1 MDIMNQLDMSYVYS
15 DGVAWLCDEHYV
27 YGDAN
32 IPLQLIQAMINGV
45 QCGCVIR
52 ITPDN

>member
-1 MDIMNQLDMSYVYS
+1 MDNMNQLDMSYVYS

-32 IPLQLIQAMINGV
+32 IPLQLMQSMITGH
-45 QCGCVIR
+45 CGCVIR
-52 ITPDN
+52 IQTDK